1 MTAREDQDH
10 RDHISYAK
18 VVILGSSGVGKSSII
33 EVITNVCLL
42 PQLYNFRGSWSTS
55 SILTTFQP

>member
-1 MTAREDQDH
+1 MTTRDEEDH

-33 EVITNVCLL
+33 EVEHNFSVLQPL
-42 PQLYNFRGSWSTS
+42 SNFRGSWSTN
-55 SILTTFQP
+55 SILTTFRL